1 MVLLLKPNP
10 VLFRAACRKPHP
22 WWDAHM
28 DPQDT
33 LKLATEL
40 AREAGA
46 LALRMRFGAEV
57 VEAKSSPT
65 DVVTA
70 ADKAVEALLV
80 SALSEARPDDG
91 LLGEEGGA
99 AAGTSGLRWVV
110 DPIDGTV
117 NYLYGIP
124 QWAVS
129 IGVEDAEGAWVGVV
143 FDPNK
148 DELWAA
154 VRGAGATLNDLPIHC
169 SQATRL
175 ESSLV
180 GTGFGYD
187 ARRRAAQGAALPD
200 LLPRVRDIRRLGA
213 GSLDLCSVAAGRLDA
228 YFEQGLS
235 PWDLCA
241 GGLVATEAGALVT
254 GLRGRAAGYDLVLA
268 AAPGVHG
275 ALHDLLVGYDA
286 DADPLRG

>member
-1 MVLLLKPNP
+1 MHLE
-10 VLFRAACRKPHP
+10 
-22 WWDAHM
+22 
-28 DPQDT
+28 DT
-33 LKLATEL
+33 LALATDL

-46 LALRMRFGAEV
+46 LALRMRHSVSV
-57 VEAKSSPT
+57 VDAKSSPT

-70 ADKAVEALLV
+70 ADRAVEELLLTALR
-80 SALSEARPDDG
+80 SARPDDG
-91 LLGEEGGA
+91 LLGEEGA
-99 AAGTSGLRWVV
+99 AVEGTSGVRWVV

-129 IGVEDAEGAWVGVV
+129 VGVQDAEGAFVGVV
-143 FDPNK
+143 YDPCG
-148 DELWAA
+148 DELWQA
-154 VRGAGATLNDLPIHC
+154 VRGRGAQLNGVPLHC
-169 SQATRL
+169 SGETSLAQA
-175 ESSLV
+175 LV

-187 ARRRAAQGAALPD
+187 ARRRAAQSAPLPD

-228 YFEQGLS
+228 YYEQGLS

-254 GLRGRAAGYDLVLA
+254 GLRGRPAGFDLVLA

-286 DADPLRG
+286 DRDPLP

>member
-1 MVLLLKPNP
+1 
-10 VLFRAACRKPHP
+10 
-22 WWDAHM
+22 M

-46 LALRMRFGAEV
+46 LALRMRSGAEV

-70 ADKAVEALLV
+70 ADRAVEALLV
-80 SALSEARPDDG
+80 SALSETRPDDG
-91 LLGEEGGA
+91 LLGEEGGTA
-99 AAGTSGLRWVV
+99 EGTSGLRWVL

-143 FDPNK
+143 YDPSK
-148 DELWAA
+148 DELWSA
-154 VRGAGATLNDLPIHC
+154 VRGGGATLNDEPIRC
-169 SQATRL
+169 SAVTRL

-254 GLRGRAAGYDLVLA
+254 GLRGRPAGYDLVLA
-268 AAPGVHG
+268 AGPGVHQ
-275 ALHDLLVGYDA
+275 ALHDLLVGYGA
-286 DADPLRG
+286 DADPLVGES